1 MDMLKKYDV
10 RADMNEYHIWVN
22 WDFEIIT
29 RIYCRFYLNNLYIN
43 KPLYIMCS
51 DIFICFILFLI
62 TILTYN
68 VNDFF

>member
-29 RIYCRFYLNNLYIN
+29 RVYCRFYLNNLY
-43 KPLYIMCS
+43 K
-51 DIFICFILFLI
+51 
-62 TILTYN
+62 
-68 VNDFF
+68 